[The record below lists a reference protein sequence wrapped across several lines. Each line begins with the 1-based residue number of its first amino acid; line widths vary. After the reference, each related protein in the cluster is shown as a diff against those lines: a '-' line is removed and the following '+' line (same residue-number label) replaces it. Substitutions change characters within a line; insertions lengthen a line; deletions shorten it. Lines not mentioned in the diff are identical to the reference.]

1 MEVNVS
7 DLTGMALDW
16 AVGMAV
22 GKPLVIRSPIGQPSG
37 PRVVWEQVGD
47 HGGVVRFAPSSNW
60 AHGGPLIDRFI
71 PALQTCTD
79 NEFVALLHSDLDDPS
94 PLLVCAGETYL
105 IALCRVIVA
114 DRTGSV
120 VNVPD
125 ELLSKR
131 YCALP

>member
-1 MEVNVS
+1 MEVNVG

-22 GKPLVIRSPIGQPSG
+22 GKPMVIRSPIGQPGG

-47 HGGVVRFAPSSNW
+47 HGGVVWFAPSGNW
-60 AHGGPLIDRFI
+60 AHGGPLIEQFKPDMKIGNDGR
-71 PALQTCTD
+71 L
-79 NEFVALLHSDLDDPS
+79 VALLHNNMDDQF
-94 PLLVCAGETYL
+94 PLIMCRGETYL

-114 DRTGSV
+114 DRMGSI

-125 ELLSKR
+125 ELL
-131 YCALP
+131 

>member
-22 GKPLVIRSPIGQPSG
+22 GKQLVIRSPIGQPSG
-37 PRVVWEQVGD
+37 PRVVWEQVGG
-47 HGGVVRFAPSSNW
+47 HGGVVWFAPSSNW
-60 AHGGPLIDRFI
+60 AHGGPLADRFK
-71 PALQTCTD
+71 PDWQTGND
-79 NEFVALLHSDLDDPS
+79 DKLVALLHNDVDDEH
-94 PLLVCAGETYL
+94 PLIMCRGETYL

-114 DRTGSV
+114 DRMGSI

-125 ELLSKR
+125 ELL
-131 YCALP
+131 

>member
-1 MEVNVS
+1 MEVNVNE
-7 DLTGMALDW
+7 LTGMALDW

-22 GKPLVIRSPIGQPSG
+22 GKPLVIRSPIGQPDG

-47 HGGVVRFAPSSNW
+47 HGGVVWFAPSGNW
-60 AHGGPLIDRFI
+60 AHGGPLVEQFKPDMKIGNDGR
-71 PALQTCTD
+71 L
-79 NEFVALLHSDLDDPS
+79 VARLRATM
-94 PLLVCAGETYL
+94 CRGETYL

-125 ELLSKR
+125 ELL
-131 YCALP
+131 

>member
-16 AVGMAV
+16 AVGMAI
-22 GKPLVIRSPIGQPSG
+22 GKPLVIRAPIGQPDG
-37 PRVVWEQVGD
+37 PLVVWEQVGD
-47 HGGVVRFAPSSNW
+47 HGGVVWFAPSGNW
-60 AHGGPLIDRFI
+60 AHGGPLIERFKPDMKI
-71 PALQTCTD
+71 GNDGRL
-79 NEFVALLHSDLDDPS
+79 VALLHNDTDVTISR
-94 PLLVCAGETYL
+94 GETYL

-125 ELLSKR
+125 ELL
-131 YCALP
+131 

>member
-22 GKPLVIRSPIGQPSG
+22 GKRLVIRSPIGQPSG
-37 PRVVWEQVGD
+37 PRVVWEQVGG
-47 HGGVVRFAPSSNW
+47 HGGLVWFAPSGNW
-60 AHGGPLIDRFI
+60 AHGGPLLDQFQPDMKIGNDG
-71 PALQTCTD
+71 LV
-79 NEFVALLHSDLDDPS
+79 VALLHAEMDDPL
-94 PLLVCAGETYL
+94 PLTMCRGETYL

-114 DRTGSV
+114 DRIGSV

-125 ELLSKR
+125 ELL
-131 YCALP
+131 